1 MKKYLLLIMFIAAA
15 AFTYVSCNTP
25 DDWEPTISAT
35 TTLCLEDQFNPD
47 INTLS
52 GDVWVYKYLDAGNA
66 VLYSHRE
73 NVHVDANNPFIEN
86 VGLPLG
92 TAYQIVVELK
102 SDDCSLT
109 CAGSCVHPPNLMGGY
124 PVFHGSMDDMSG
136 MTYASTTFAALEL
149 IGCD

>member
-1 MKKYLLLIMFIAAA
+1 MLVAATAFI
-15 AFTYVSCNTP
+15 YVSCNAP

-35 TTLCLEDQFNPD
+35 TTLYIEDQFNPD

-52 GDVWVYKYLDAGNA
+52 GDVWVYKYLDVGNT
-66 VLYSHRE
+66 VLYRHYGD
-73 NVHVDANNPFIEN
+73 VHVNANNPIIEN

-109 CAGSCVHPPNLMGGY
+109 CAGSCVQPPFAMGGY
-124 PVFHGSMDDMSG
+124 PVFHGFMDDMSG
-136 MTYASTTFAALEL
+136 MTYATTAFTGLEL